1 MIHIIIIYMMSEFPQ
16 SEKEKRNNFLI
27 SLNKWMVPT
36 SSSDNIKSNIRIE
49 NRSIYSNKRKFDE
62 YNYKKIEK

>member
-1 MIHIIIIYMMSEFPQ
+1 MSEFPQ
-16 SEKEKRNNFLI
+16 FEKEKWNNFLI
-27 SLNKWMVPT
+27 SLNKWMVET
-36 SSSDNIKSNIRIE
+36 SSSENDKSNIIIE

>member
-1 MIHIIIIYMMSEFPQ
+1 MSEFPQ
-16 SEKEKRNNFLI
+16 FEKEKWNNFLI
-27 SLNKWMVPT
+27 SLNKWMVET
-36 SSSDNIKSNIRIE
+36 SSSENDKLNIIIE